1 MAAVVPE
8 SAVQARDQAFERL
21 YQRYV
26 ADVYRYSLALLRNPT
41 DAEDVTQTTFMNAY
55 RAFKRGDE
63 IQKPHNWLIKIAHN
77 VARSRFAHASRR
89 AQEVPLD
96 DHIEQLAVPEDGRP
110 DLDTVLRALG
120 RLPFNQR
127 AALVMR
133 ELEGRTYAE
142 IADTLGVSVSAVE
155 TLIFRARKSLRL
167 KTSSLRV
174 LTGVPLPGSL
184 APLFQGGGA
193 VAGGSAIVGAGFVG
207 KALVVLVVGVVATGV
222 GGDNSGPANAAEG
235 HGTLAG
241 AAAPAGTAANGR
253 SLAARQKGGRH
264 GARLLVRRGNGSRG
278 VLRGGAAGGVLAD
291 GADAVATSGDV
302 KGDAPS
308 AVGVVSTAAGAAPS
322 SQAGARGTPEPAA
335 GTVSQGPVQTV
346 TNVAQN
352 TVDTV
357 TSAVPP
363 ISTPSVPVNA
373 PGLPPV
379 TLPAVPPV
387 TAPAVPPV
395 SAVDAPSLP
404 SVQAAPLPP
413 VPQLPR
419 LP

>member
-1 MAAVVPE
+1 MATVASEP
-8 SAVQARDQAFERL
+8 AVQALDQAFERL

-77 VARSRFAHASRR
+77 VARSRHAHASRR
-89 AQEVPLD
+89 VQEVPLE
-96 DHIEQLAVPEDGRP
+96 DHIEQLAVPEDDQL

-155 TLIFRARKSLRL
+155 TLIFRARKSLRV
-167 KTSSLRV
+167 KASSLRV

-207 KALVVLVVGVVATGV
+207 KALVALVIGVVATGV
-222 GGDNSGPANAAEG
+222 GGDKSGPASAAQGHGSLAAE
-235 HGTLAG
+235 
-241 AAAPAGTAANGR
+241 AAPGGTAANTR
-253 SLAARQKGGRH
+253 SPAARQNGGRPGTKLFVGRGG
-264 GARLLVRRGNGSRG
+264 GARADIA
-278 VLRGGAAGGVLAD
+278 GGALAE
-291 GADAVATSGDV
+291 GAAAVATSGDL

-308 AVGVVSTAAGAAPS
+308 SVGVVSAAAGAAPS
-322 SQAGARGTPEPAA
+322 SQAGALGTPAPAA
-335 GTVSQGPVQTV
+335 GTQPQPPVQAV
-346 TNVAQN
+346 TTVAQN
-352 TVDTV
+352 VVNTV
-357 TSAVPP
+357 TSAAPP
-363 ISTPSVPVNA
+363 ISTPSVPVTVPALPAVTPPAVPSVHA
-373 PGLPPV
+373 PPAPRVPPLETPSLPPV
-379 TLPAVPPV
+379 Q
-387 TAPAVPPV
+387 APAP
-395 SAVDAPSLP
+395 
-404 SVQAAPLPP
+404 PP